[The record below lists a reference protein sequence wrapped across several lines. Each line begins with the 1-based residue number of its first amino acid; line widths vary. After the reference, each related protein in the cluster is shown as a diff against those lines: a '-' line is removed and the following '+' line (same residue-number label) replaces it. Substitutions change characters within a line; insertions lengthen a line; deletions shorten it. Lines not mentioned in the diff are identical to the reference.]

1 MACACEDAADAIDA
15 TGDRPTTP
23 TMESAALLSAA
34 LGFLFGAFIGS
45 FLNVCI
51 HRLPRNESVVLPPS
65 RCYSCGTQ
73 VQWYDN
79 LPVISYLILRGR
91 CRWCDAPFSV
101 RYLLLEVLVGVVSAL
116 VMWWAFAAP
125 VAPAPWLLTL
135 GAGEPLARALAGA
148 AVLALAYLLV
158 VASFIDLEHTIIP
171 DELTKPFQVAAP
183 VLALA
188 SGSVLGLSAVFDPTS
203 WLVQR
208 NILGDPVA
216 TTTTF
221 IWRVGGIAAAVL
233 LLLAVSLPLARIVYS
248 RFCPPE
254 QRWSEQD
261 HRGFRV
267 GVWWFMGATA
277 SSTLALLLLVAWQ
290 PGAGDWWRQ
299 CAGHGALALFGSLTG
314 WLSLYLV
321 GLVGTIAFRRNAM
334 GFGDV
339 KFLAPIGAFLGPVGV
354 LYAFFFAAIVG
365 TIVGLPM
372 RLLASRREIP
382 FGPWLAVGALL
393 ALVWGPALHG
403 WLFSQIRLG

>member
-1 MACACEDAADAIDA
+1 M
-15 TGDRPTTP
+15 
-23 TMESAALLSAA
+23 LSAELLPA
-34 LGFLFGAFIGS
+34 VLGFLFGAFIGS

-79 LPVISYLILRGR
+79 LPVISYLVLRGR
-91 CRWCDAPFSV
+91 CRWCDAPFSI
-101 RYLLLEVLVGVVSAL
+101 RYLLLEVMVGALSAL
-116 VMWWAFAAP
+116 VMWWAFNDPA
-125 VAPAPWLLTL
+125 APAPWLLSL
-135 GAGEPLARALAGA
+135 GVADGIARALAGA
-148 AVLALAYLLV
+148 AILSLTYLLIV
-158 VASFIDLEHTIIP
+158 SSFIDLEHTIIP

-183 VLALA
+183 LLALV
-188 SGSVLGLSAVFDPTS
+188 SGSVLGHQLLFDPTS
-203 WLVQR
+203 WLTQR
-208 NILGDPVA
+208 NVFGEVA
-216 TTTTF
+216 PTTATF
-221 IWRVGGIAAAVL
+221 VWSVLLVVGAVL
-233 LLLAVSLPLARIVYS
+233 SLLAVSLPLAKVIYS

-254 QRWSEQD
+254 QRWSESD

-267 GVWWFMGATA
+267 GVCWFMAATLVP
-277 SSTLALLLLVAWQ
+277 TLVVLVLVWWQ
-290 PGAGDWWRQ
+290 PGSEGAGWWRM
-299 CAGHGALALFGSLTG
+299 CAGHGALALFGSLVG

-321 GLVGTIAFRRNAM
+321 GLSGTIVFRRNAM

-354 LYAFFFAAIVG
+354 LYAFFFAALVG

-382 FGPWLAVGALL
+382 FGPWLAIGAVL

-403 WLFSQIRLG
+403 WLFSQVRFG

>member
-1 MACACEDAADAIDA
+1 
-15 TGDRPTTP
+15 
-23 TMESAALLSAA
+23 MESAALLPAA

-91 CRWCDAPFSV
+91 CRWCDAPFSI
-101 RYLLLEVLVGVVSAL
+101 RYLLLEVLVGIISAL
-116 VMWWAFAAP
+116 VMWWAFTSP
-125 VAPAPWLLTL
+125 VAPAPWLLAL
-135 GAGEPLARALAGA
+135 GVAEPIARAASA
-148 AVLALAYLLV
+148 TVILALAYLLV
-158 VASFIDLEHTIIP
+158 VSSFIDLEHTIIP

-183 VLALA
+183 MLAIA
-188 SGSVLGLSAVFDPTS
+188 SGSVLGLGAVFDPTV

-208 NILGDPVA
+208 NILGDAVFTTA
-216 TTTTF
+216 TF
-221 IWRVGGIAAAVL
+221 VWQVLAVVGGVL
-233 LLLAVSLPLARIVYS
+233 LLLGLSLPLARHIYS
-248 RFCPPE
+248 HYCPPD
-254 QRWSEQD
+254 QRWSEHD
-261 HRGFRV
+261 HRGFRL
-267 GVWWFMGATA
+267 GVCWFMGGTVVVTA
-277 SSTLALLLLVAWQ
+277 ALLVLVWWQ
-290 PGAGDWWRQ
+290 PGEGGWWRLA
-299 CAGHGALALFGSLTG
+299 AGHGALALFGSLTG

-321 GLVGTIAFRRNAM
+321 GLIGTVVFRRNAM

-339 KFLAPIGAFLGPVGV
+339 KFLAPIGAFLGPIGV

-393 ALVWGPALHG
+393 ALVWAPALHG
-403 WLFSQIRLG
+403 WLFSQLRFG

>member
-1 MACACEDAADAIDA
+1 MA
-15 TGDRPTTP
+15 
-23 TMESAALLSAA
+23 SAALLPAS

-79 LPVISYLILRGR
+79 LPVVSYLLLRGR
-91 CRWCDAPFSV
+91 CRWCDAPFSI
-101 RYLLLEVLVGVVSAL
+101 RYLVLEVLVGALSAL
-116 VMWWAFAAP
+116 VMWWAFTAP
-125 VAPAPWLLTL
+125 GAPAPWLLAL
-135 GAGEPLARALAGA
+135 GLGEPLARAIAGA

-158 VASFIDLEHTIIP
+158 VSSIIDLEHTIIP

-183 VLALA
+183 LLALGT
-188 SGSVLGLSAVFDPTS
+188 GSVLGYRLVLDPMH

-208 NILGDPVA
+208 NILGEPAA
-216 TTTTF
+216 TTSVF
-221 IWRVGGIAAAVL
+221 VWNMIAVVGAVL
-233 LLLAVSLPLARIVYS
+233 LILMVSLPLARMIYS

-254 QRWSEQD
+254 ERWRDED
-261 HRGFRV
+261 HHGFRI
-267 GVWWFMGATA
+267 GVWWFIGATVLFA
-277 SSTLALLLLVAWQ
+277 ALLLGMVAWQ
-290 PGAGDWWRQ
+290 SGQVSEDWWRA
-299 CAGHGALALFGSLTG
+299 CAAHGALALLGSLTG

-321 GLVGTIAFRRNAM
+321 GLVGTVAFRRNAM

-365 TIVGLPM
+365 TVVGLPM
-372 RLLASRREIP
+372 RLIASRVYIP

-393 ALVWGPALHG
+393 ALGWGPQLHH
-403 WLFSQIRLG
+403 WLFSQIQFG